1 MLATNP
7 AQSSRI
13 PPASPPPTPPGGAP
27 MFSCTARLGK
37 LAVHFPHE
45 VVAGLL
51 SAARAASKSVPGR
64 GLEIGG
70 ILLGRKEID
79 SGVTTCWVED
89 VLPVTSEHRAGPSYL
104 LSEADIGRI
113 DEAVGKHQRNII
125 GCYRTQTRSQD
136 LYLENPDMLLLDRCC
151 VSSDA
156 IFLLI
161 MPLSGI
167 IGVFIRGE
175 EKLVCVHQ
183 FVADLRSRPAKTRT
197 RDVVNRRPETPPIYL
212 NPSPSPPPSR
222 EKHAS
227 PSSPQDRASTSVGR
241 EPLTISNDAG
251 ARKRLWPIWAASAVA
266 ILVVAAAAA
275 LWLRGQ
281 AEQSMATARR
291 TYILN
296 AKAEGQALR
305 VLWDSKPAT
314 SRPGSVAVLRIS
326 DGNDENDMLLTPLQM
341 RTGSL
346 LYTPK
351 TSDVTFRLEIYRGLP
366 ITESIRI
373 IDGSE
378 PGWSSEVR
386 PEELGQAARQ
396 SNEQQ

>member
-1 MLATNP
+1 
-7 AQSSRI
+7 
-13 PPASPPPTPPGGAP
+13 
-27 MFSCTARLGK
+27 
-37 LAVHFPHE
+37 
-45 VVAGLL
+45 
-51 SAARAASKSVPGR
+51 
-64 GLEIGG
+64 
-70 ILLGRKEID
+70 
-79 SGVTTCWVED
+79 
-89 VLPVTSEHRAGPSYL
+89 
-104 LSEADIGRI
+104 
-113 DEAVGKHQRNII
+113 
-125 GCYRTQTRSQD
+125 
-136 LYLENPDMLLLDRCC
+136 
-151 VSSDA
+151 
-156 IFLLI
+156 
-161 MPLSGI
+161 
-167 IGVFIRGE
+167 
-175 EKLVCVHQ
+175 
-183 FVADLRSRPAKTRT
+183 
-197 RDVVNRRPETPPIYL
+197 
-212 NPSPSPPPSR
+212 
-222 EKHAS
+222 
-227 PSSPQDRASTSVGR
+227 
-241 EPLTISNDAG
+241 
-251 ARKRLWPIWAASAVA
+251 VA